1 MLLRI
6 SFLCLITII
15 TVIELGQSAYGD
27 MGMSKYWSYEKFL
40 EVHPDE
46 KIIAENF
53 AVRVRE
59 KGQPRGTLAKPVHVA
74 MIYPGKEASDYWYRS
89 ASSFE
94 ARMRE
99 LNLPYEIRPFFS
111 KQGKNALRV
120 QEKQIA
126 EALKGDPDYLIF
138 TLDAF
143 RHRII
148 IERILA
154 RGRPKLILQ
163 NITTPVRAWG
173 QNQPFLYV
181 GFDHSLG
188 SAMLADKFL
197 ELFPEPVSYAL
208 FYGSRGYVS
217 SMRGGGFKKNIL
229 KRGDVKLI
237 DAYYVGF
244 NRENA
249 KKAALSLFEN
259 EKSVPFIYACS
270 TAIALGVIDA
280 AKEMGRLAEV
290 KVNGWGGGSSE
301 LDAIEK
307 GELDFTVMRMN
318 DDNGVAMADAIA
330 LDGEGRS
337 DEVPTVYSGDMV
349 LVEIGSDVEKLKKRA
364 FRYSDHWQTKTD
376 VVSVFHGMK
385 PK

>member
-1 MLLRI
+1 MTLKLKIFLLAL
-6 SFLCLITII
+6 FFTATALEQN
-15 TVIELGQSAYGD
+15 VHAD
-27 MGMSKYWSYEKFL
+27 MGMSEYWSYQDFLDAHPGQKETAEK
-40 EVHPDE
+40 
-46 KIIAENF
+46 F

-59 KGQPRGTLAKPVHVA
+59 KAQSREVLSKPVRVA

-99 LNLPYEIRPFFS
+99 LNLPYEISPFFT
-111 KQGKNALRV
+111 KPGTNAVRV
-120 QEKQIA
+120 QEQQIA

-188 SAMLADKFL
+188 STMLADRFL
-197 ELFPEPVSYAL
+197 ELFPEPVTYAL
-208 FYGSRGYVS
+208 FYGPRGYVS
-217 SMRGGGFKKNIL
+217 SMRGGAFKKTIH
-229 KRGDVKLI
+229 KRGDVKQI
-237 DAYYVGF
+237 ESYYVGF
-244 NRENA
+244 NREKA
-249 KKAALSLFEN
+249 KKAALALFER

-280 AKEMGRLAEV
+280 AKEIGRLDEV

-307 GELDFTVMRMN
+307 GELDFSVMRMN

-330 LDGEGRS
+330 LDGDGRS
-337 DEVPTVYSGDMV
+337 DEVPTIYSGDMV
-349 LVEIGSDVEKLKKRA
+349 LVEKGVDVEKLKKRA

-376 VVSVFHGMK
+376 AVSFFHGMK
-385 PK
+385 FE